1 MTEPMTES
9 QIRFQ
14 NELEGGSMP
23 DELIRELAAARAC
36 ALTEI
41 DGKTTMIVNRDGLE
55 IIMRYAP
62 DRRRADQFRDDLRA
76 AGY

>member
-14 NELEGGSMP
+14 NELEGGSMS
-23 DELIRELAAARAC
+23 DALIRELATARAC
-36 ALTEI
+36 ALIDI

-55 IIMRYAP
+55 IMLRYAP
-62 DRRRADQFRDDLRA
+62 DRERADRFRDALRA

>member
-23 DELIRELAAARAC
+23 DELIRVLAKARAC
-36 ALTEI
+36 AMMDI
-41 DGKTTMIVNRDGLE
+41 DGKPTMIVNRDGLE
-55 IIMRYAP
+55 LIMRYAP
-62 DRRRADQFRDDLRA
+62 DRERADRFRDDLRA